1 MTRVLLAALHLLAL
15 GIGLGSVWAR
25 SRALRGALDDAG
37 ARRVLLADTWWGLAG
52 FLWIATGL
60 ARLFAGSEKPT
71 EYYLHNH
78 VFWAKMGFLLLL
90 LALEAGPI
98 VTFTRWRRSLARG
111 EAPDLAAGRRFA
123 GTSVAQAVLV
133 LAMLLAA
140 TSMARGYGG

>member
-1 MTRVLLAALHLLAL
+1 MTRLLLAALHLLAL

-25 SRALRGALDDAG
+25 SRSLRGSLDDAG
-37 ARRVLLADTWWGLAG
+37 VRRVLAADTWWGVAG

-60 ARLFAGSEKPT
+60 ARLLTGSEKPT

-90 LALEAGPI
+90 LALEVGPI

-123 GTSVAQAVLV
+123 GTSMVQVALV
-133 LAMLLAA
+133 VAMLFAA
-140 TSMARGYGG
+140 TSMARGYGS